1 MSEGSSE
8 KSEAVEAMV
17 RAGIPAHVVQRA
29 RDVIAT
35 LRYTNQSSNM
45 WQPYASYKMFR
56 KKVKKTCCR
65 LNFFMDL
72 LLYPKISENIVLLK
86 YCFFILHS

>member
-35 LRYTNQSSNM
+35 LRYTNQSRNM

-56 KKVKKTCCR
+56 KKVKKR
-65 LNFFMDL
+65 VF
-72 LLYPKISENIVLLK
+72 V
-86 YCFFILHS
+86 

>member
-35 LRYTNQSSNM
+35 LRYTVQINLGTCGNHTHHT
-45 WQPYASYKMFR
+45 KCLG
-56 KKVKKTCCR
+56 KK
-65 LNFFMDL
+65 
-72 LLYPKISENIVLLK
+72 
-86 YCFFILHS
+86 